1 MEMVMFDEMDKD
13 DESLI
18 KKMIQDHSAFTGSD
32 VAADLLKSW
41 KNSFTQFVKVM
52 PMDYKVV
59 LEKRKA
65 EKRVAVKV

>member
-1 MEMVMFDEMDKD
+1 MFDEMDNE

-18 KKMIQDHSAFTGSD
+18 KKMIQDHSALTGSD
-32 VAADLLKSW
+32 VATDLLKSW
-41 KNSFTQFVKVM
+41 KASFIQFVKVM

-65 EKRVAVKV
+65 DQSVAKKVAIKV